1 MLYICIWGSFITEE
15 IIEKLGI
22 TGRKLKL
29 SLIVSKKIREA
40 LRCTRIGIKD
50 GITIKLSLHH
60 FVKHSGCKMRD
71 IGVEEVF
78 RKVYE
83 NDFCE
88 EVHLSATGILGDM
101 RKRYPKMTRC
111 FWLL

>member
-1 MLYICIWGSFITEE
+1 MLYNYLGILYHRE
-15 IIEKLGI
+15 IIEKPGN

-29 SLIVSKKIREA
+29 SPIVSNKIGEV

-50 GITIKLSLHH
+50 DITIKLSLHH
-60 FVKHSGCKMRD
+60 FVKHPGCKMRD

-83 NDFCE
+83 NNFCE
-88 EVHLSATGILGDM
+88 EVHLSATGILGNM
-101 RKRYPKMTRC
+101 WKRYPKITRC

>member
-1 MLYICIWGSFITEE
+1 MLYNYIWGSFITE
-15 IIEKLGI
+15 KL
-22 TGRKLKL
+22 LKSLETLEL
-29 SLIVSKKIREA
+29 SPIVSNKIGEV

-50 GITIKLSLHH
+50 DITIKLSLHH
-60 FVKHSGCKMRD
+60 FVKHPGCKMRD

-83 NDFCE
+83 NNFCE
-88 EVHLSATGILGDM
+88 EVHLSATGILGNM
-101 RKRYPKMTRC
+101 WKRYPKMTRC